1 MFKNQKI
8 STKLY
13 GGFGVVLLLTGIVG
27 YTGYS
32 ALEQTSAIVDKAD
45 DANRLIKL
53 AKDCRREEKNFML
66 HGDKKFQQD
75 NDATMQE
82 IRQQIETTMAKLQ
95 DPADRKLL
103 GEVDAAANAYKEN
116 FDGYIALYDQ
126 QKVREKAMLEN
137 ASAFID
143 QCQHLRQTQKSK
155 ADKALKLLTTIAQS
169 SRAHLNWASGVR
181 EFLVDQSQKSLS
193 VEKDGKKCGFG
204 KWLASKEFQLQ
215 AEVAGEKFRSIVDRM
230 RQDHMALHASA
241 IDVENARNGLD
252 DRAVEVFN
260 EKTAPVLERL
270 LGMFEELEE
279 EANTV
284 YKTKLANSDAA
295 NRLIKHALECRRQEK
310 NFMLRGDPKYQKEND
325 TTMEAIYAEC
335 KALMDSLQVKAD
347 DEAVA
352 AILAAA
358 HQYKKAFDGWIDLHD
373 QEKVK
378 EERMVE
384 NARQF
389 TELCDELRSGQKQ
402 KMGATI
408 AQSNTMMF
416 GAAAVAIIV
425 GVVIA
430 MIISRGVAGNL
441 RRAVTFINQ
450 FASGDF
456 TQKLDVKSKDEVGE
470 MATALNT
477 CVDELSDLIAQI
489 KETAAQFDE
498 GSRVVSESSQT
509 LASGAQQQSASVEE
523 ITASIEELSRSIEQV
538 KGNAQDADEVG
549 KQTSRLAEQGG
560 AAVQK
565 SAEAMELIR
574 TSSTQIADIIQVIS
588 EIAGQTNLLALN
600 AAIEAARAGEH
611 GLGFAVV
618 ADEVRKL
625 AERSN
630 QAAGEITTLIKES
643 TQRVEEGGRLSQDTA
658 ESLTS
663 IIEGV
668 EKTTTKIADIASTT
682 VQQAAGAEE
691 VAKAIQ
697 GVSEV
702 TEQSAAGSEEMAS
715 SSEELAAQSA
725 SLRKLVSRFKVN
737 DISGTGSPNAD
748 KVEPTTA

>member
-1 MFKNQKI
+1 M
-8 STKLY
+8 
-13 GGFGVVLLLTGIVG
+13 GG
-27 YTGYS
+27 
-32 ALEQTSAIVDKAD
+32 E
-45 DANRLIKL
+45 R
-53 AKDCRREEKNFML
+53 
-66 HGDKKFQQD
+66 
-75 NDATMQE
+75 ND
-82 IRQQIETTMAKLQ
+82 R
-95 DPADRKLL
+95 
-103 GEVDAAANAYKEN
+103 
-116 FDGYIALYDQ
+116 
-126 QKVREKAMLEN
+126 
-137 ASAFID
+137 
-143 QCQHLRQTQKSK
+143 
-155 ADKALKLLTTIAQS
+155 
-169 SRAHLNWASGVR
+169 SGV
-181 EFLVDQSQKSLS
+181 
-193 VEKDGKKCGFG
+193 
-204 KWLASKEFQLQ
+204 A
-215 AEVAGEKFRSIVDRM
+215 A
-230 RQDHMALHASA
+230 
-241 IDVENARNGLD
+241 
-252 DRAVEVFN
+252 RAVEVFN
-260 EKTAPVLERL
+260 EKTAPVLKRL

-284 YKTKLANSDAA
+284 YETKLANSDAA

-325 TTMEAIYAEC
+325 KTMETIYAEC

-352 AILAAA
+352 AIQAAA
-358 HQYKKAFDGWIDLHD
+358 RQYKKAFDGWIDLHD

-378 EERMVE
+378 EEKMVE
-384 NARQF
+384 NARHF

-456 TQKLDVKSKDEVGE
+456 TQKLHVKSKDEVGE

-523 ITASIEELSRSIEQV
+523 ITASVEELSRSIEQV

-574 TSSTQIADIIQVIS
+574 TSSTQIAEIIQVIS

-643 TQRVEEGGRLSQDTA
+643 TQRVEEGGRLSQETA

-682 VQQAAGAEE
+682 IQQAAGAEE

-737 DISGTGSPNAD
+737 DISGTGSPNVD
-748 KVEPTTA
+748 KAEPTTA